1 MPSNSRSYSDIQ
13 SDMAR
18 HDEEGSGARVDEF
31 DDDDTAGS
39 GSGSGKCK
47 LYLMNYLIR
56 SLTISLQIIL

>member
-1 MPSNSRSYSDIQ
+1 
-13 SDMAR
+13 MAR

-56 SLTISLQIIL
+56 SLTISLQIILWKDYR